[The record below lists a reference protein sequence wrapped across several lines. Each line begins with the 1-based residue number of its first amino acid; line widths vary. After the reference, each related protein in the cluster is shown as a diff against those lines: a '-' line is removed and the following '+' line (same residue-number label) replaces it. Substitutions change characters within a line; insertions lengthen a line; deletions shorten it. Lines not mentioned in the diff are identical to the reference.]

1 MDTNVKRREWVKTAA
16 IIFLAVLLV
25 LTFFSNTIMNASLPE
40 VATQQVTQG
49 TINAKI
55 RASGTITANE
65 TYNVKLAQSR
75 KIESVKCKVGQAVN
89 AGDVLFV
96 LEAQESDELKQ
107 AKADLESKELDYQKS
122 LITASNDSAQ
132 EDRDVQKL
140 RDAYN
145 EALTIYNQYSSMDA
159 SQIATA
165 KAKADA
171 KKKELDRAKKDA
183 DEALAEAQADEDY
196 TTAKAEIATLEGT
209 ITSKK
214 ADMDSLQEQIDDL
227 NLNGSTTPSELTQ
240 EIQAKQ
246 TELDKL
252 LGKYARKLASY
263 ETDYKYLSD
272 LADGRE
278 SIMQAYV
285 DDLTLL
291 AKKLSEK
298 GVGKPTYSEDG
309 TEIPATLSA
318 EDRAKQLKIAY
329 TELKPYYDEK
339 AKLEEELAAL
349 KDQMKGAEED
359 VTVNEQIDKLQK
371 KYNKA
376 ASELATAKTKL
387 SSAKRSVETQEALI
401 KRLKAHADEL
411 AEQVEDQADVISD
424 LESASS
430 AAETVKTA
438 KTALE
443 DKLFEMNKGDTVALD
458 MQAAKK
464 AIEEAK
470 ANIEKLTKDADAQ
483 EVTAKVG
490 GTIASVTVT
499 AGDTASADTAIA
511 TINQTD
517 RGFTVK
523 LSITN
528 EQAKKVKVG
537 DTAELVNYWGDAT
550 ATLETI
556 GNDPQNPQK
565 NRQLTFRLTG
575 SDIQPD
581 SNITLAIGQQSA
593 SYDAIVPTSAIRTDN
608 NGSFVLAIVS
618 KSTPLSTRYTATR
631 VDVQVL
637 ASDDKSSAVSGIGSG
652 EFVITTST
660 KPIEAGTQVRLAEN
674 G

>member
-75 KIESVKCKVGQAVN
+75 KIESVKCKVGQEVN

-107 AKADLESKELDYQKS
+107 AKADLEAKELDYQKS
-122 LITASNDSAQ
+122 LINASNDSAQ

-145 EALTIYNQYSSMDA
+145 EALTIYNQYSTLDA

-196 TTAKAEIATLEGT
+196 TTAKAEIATLEAQ
-209 ITSKK
+209 ITSLETEIDGYK
-214 ADMDSLQEQIDDL
+214 EQIKELQTTGGNTADGPRDAIEKRQVQL
-227 NLNGSTTPSELTQ
+227 N
-240 EIQAKQ
+240 
-246 TELDKL
+246 KL
-252 LGKYARKLASY
+252 LADNAIYKS
-263 ETDYKYLSD
+263 DYNE
-272 LADGRE
+272 ADG
-278 SIMQAYV
+278 
-285 DDLTLL
+285 LL
-291 AKKLSEK
+291 DGKTATEENLANALMDK
-298 GVGKPTYSEDG
+298 GYSQED
-309 TEIPATLSA
+309 AVQRAA
-318 EDRAKQLKIAY
+318 ELKIAY
-329 TELKPYYDEK
+329 DHWTKYLADK
-339 AKLEEELAAL
+339 AQLEEEIEDL
-349 KDQMKGAEED
+349 KKQLDNTETPISTQ
-359 VTVNEQIDKLQK
+359 EQIDKLNEK
-371 KYNKA
+371 IN
-376 ASELATAKTKL
+376 TANTKL
-387 SSAKRSVETQEALI
+387 KKANRDLTSTKNTVESHENLM
-401 KRLKAHADEL
+401 KRLKTNADDL

-424 LESASS
+424 LDDASK
-430 AAETVKTA
+430 AAADVKQA
-438 KTALE
+438 KSDLE
-443 DKLFEMNKGDTVALD
+443 DKLFEMNKGDTAALD

-470 ANIEKLTKDADAQ
+470 ENIEKLTKDADAQ

-490 GTIASVTVT
+490 GTIASVNVT
-499 AGDTASADTAIA
+499 AGDTAGADTAIA

-523 LSITN
+523 ISITN

-581 SNITLAIGQQSA
+581 SNITLAIGQKSA
-593 SYDAIVPTSAIRTDN
+593 SYDAIVPTSAIRQDN

>member
-96 LEAQESDELKQ
+96 LEAQESDELKT
-107 AKADLESKELDYQKS
+107 AKADLEAKELDYQKS

-145 EALTIYNQYSSMDA
+145 EALTIYNQYSFMDPSSIA
-159 SQIATA
+159 VAKIKAEEALKEYNKDLETAQKELQAAQNNEEYKNIEAQIAELETKLEPLKTAVDKAKENVETVTQRTFDGNTDSVSSLEKQIAKCKEDIKTALGDLDADRYEYLANKYEADYLLLLRLYSNNYTEINNDLNEEGLGNLQKKLIDSGNATSLNASTRADELKIAYANLKDYYAKVSDKQEKLSELNAKLAYA
-165 KAKADA
+165 KAKKEYDDA
-171 KKKELDRAKKDA
+171 KSGSE
-183 DEALAEAQADEDY
+183 
-196 TTAKAEIATLEGT
+196 
-209 ITSKK
+209 
-214 ADMDSLQEQIDDL
+214 SLQ
-227 NLNGSTTPSELTQ
+227 T
-240 EIQAKQ
+240 
-246 TELDKL
+246 
-252 LGKYARKLASY
+252 KYDTMKAALERYQLAV
-263 ETDYKYLSD
+263 ERAQQNANDQK
-272 LADGRE
+272 E
-278 SIMQAYV
+278 KV
-285 DDLTLL
+285 DDLT
-291 AKKLSEK
+291 
-298 GVGKPTYSEDG
+298 
-309 TEIPATLSA
+309 SA
-318 EDRAKQLKIAY
+318 
-329 TELKPYYDEK
+329 
-339 AKLEEELAAL
+339 
-349 KDQMKGAEED
+349 
-359 VTVNEQIDKLQK
+359 
-371 KYNKA
+371 
-376 ASELATAKTKL
+376 ATA
-387 SSAKRSVETQEALI
+387 
-401 KRLKAHADEL
+401 AD
-411 AEQVEDQADVISD
+411 
-424 LESASS
+424 
-430 AAETVKTA
+430 TVKST

-443 DKLFEMNKGDTVALD
+443 DKLFEMNKGDTAALD

-523 LSITN
+523 ISITN

>member
-1 MDTNVKRREWVKTAA
+1 
-16 IIFLAVLLV
+16 
-25 LTFFSNTIMNASLPE
+25 MNKKGY
-40 VATQQVTQG
+40 TQ
-49 TINAKI
+49 
-55 RASGTITANE
+55 
-65 TYNVKLAQSR
+65 
-75 KIESVKCKVGQAVN
+75 
-89 AGDVLFV
+89 
-96 LEAQESDELKQ
+96 
-107 AKADLESKELDYQKS
+107 
-122 LITASNDSAQ
+122 
-132 EDRDVQKL
+132 
-140 RDAYN
+140 
-145 EALTIYNQYSSMDA
+145 
-159 SQIATA
+159 
-165 KAKADA
+165 
-171 KKKELDRAKKDA
+171 
-183 DEALAEAQADEDY
+183 AEAVQRA
-196 TTAKAEIATLEGT
+196 AE
-209 ITSKK
+209 
-214 ADMDSLQEQIDDL
+214 
-227 NLNGSTTPSELTQ
+227 
-240 EIQAKQ
+240 
-246 TELDKL
+246 
-252 LGKYARKLASY
+252 
-263 ETDYKYLSD
+263 
-272 LADGRE
+272 
-278 SIMQAYV
+278 
-285 DDLTLL
+285 
-291 AKKLSEK
+291 
-298 GVGKPTYSEDG
+298 
-309 TEIPATLSA
+309 
-318 EDRAKQLKIAY
+318 LKIAY
-329 TELKPYYDEK
+329 DQWTKYLTDK
-339 AKLEEELAAL
+339 AQLEEEIRDLEKQL
-349 KDQMKGAEED
+349 DNTETPISTQ
-359 VTVNEQIDKLQK
+359 EQIDKLNEKINTANAKLK
-371 KYNKA
+371 KANRDLT
-376 ASELATAKTKL
+376 STKNT
-387 SSAKRSVETQEALI
+387 VESQENLI
-401 KRLKAHADEL
+401 KRLKAHADDL

-443 DKLFEMNKGDTVALD
+443 DKLFEMNKGDTAALD

-523 LSITN
+523 ISITN

>member
-1 MDTNVKRREWVKTAA
+1 ME
-16 IIFLAVLLV
+16 IAV
-25 LTFFSNTIMNASLPE
+25 E
-40 VATQQVTQG
+40 
-49 TINAKI
+49 
-55 RASGTITANE
+55 
-65 TYNVKLAQSR
+65 
-75 KIESVKCKVGQAVN
+75 
-89 AGDVLFV
+89 
-96 LEAQESDELKQ
+96 
-107 AKADLESKELDYQKS
+107 
-122 LITASNDSAQ
+122 
-132 EDRDVQKL
+132 
-140 RDAYN
+140 
-145 EALTIYNQYSSMDA
+145 
-159 SQIATA
+159 
-165 KAKADA
+165 
-171 KKKELDRAKKDA
+171 RAKDA
-183 DEALAEAQADEDY
+183 VD
-196 TTAKAEIATLEGT
+196 
-209 ITSKK
+209 
-214 ADMDSLQEQIDDL
+214 
-227 NLNGSTTPSELTQ
+227 N
-240 EIQAKQ
+240 Q
-246 TELDKL
+246 TE
-252 LGKYARKLASY
+252 A
-263 ETDYKYLSD
+263 
-272 LADGRE
+272 
-278 SIMQAYV
+278 V
-285 DDLTLL
+285 
-291 AKKLSEK
+291 
-298 GVGKPTYSEDG
+298 
-309 TEIPATLSA
+309 
-318 EDRAKQLKIAY
+318 
-329 TELKPYYDEK
+329 
-339 AKLEEELAAL
+339 
-349 KDQMKGAEED
+349 
-359 VTVNEQIDKLQK
+359 
-371 KYNKA
+371 
-376 ASELATAKTKL
+376 
-387 SSAKRSVETQEALI
+387 
-401 KRLKAHADEL
+401 
-411 AEQVEDQADVISD
+411 SD

-443 DKLFEMNKGDTVALD
+443 DKLFEMNKGDTAALD

-490 GTIASVTVT
+490 GTIASVNVT
-499 AGDTASADTAIA
+499 AGDTAGADTAIA

-523 LSITN
+523 ISITN

>member
-25 LTFFSNTIMNASLPE
+25 LTFFSNTIMNASLAE

-96 LEAQESDELKQ
+96 LEAQESDELKA
-107 AKADLESKELDYQKS
+107 AKTDLEAKELDYQKS

-145 EALTIYNQYSSMDA
+145 EALTIYNQYSSMDPSSIA
-159 SQIATA
+159 VAKIKAEETLKEYNKDLETAQKALDTIKNSTEYKNLESQIADLEKTLEPLKTA
-165 KAKADA
+165 ADSAKATLEATLESLYTGDWDKISDVEDVIDDCNDRITSAQDAIKRALSSNPEVTLNKYLYLVDKYEDDYLRVLAIFGNNTDAAKAAIIESPNSQQFKQKLIEGNYADEKTVDAVADPLITAFSSLYEYYSLAEADVIKLSKAKAELA
-171 KKKELDRAKKDA
+171 YAEAYLAYKKAAVGSEDLQKKYKVKQSEIERYELDVERAQQNVNDQKEK
-183 DEALAEAQADEDY
+183 
-196 TTAKAEIATLEGT
+196 
-209 ITSKK
+209 
-214 ADMDSLQEQIDDL
+214 
-227 NLNGSTTPSELTQ
+227 
-240 EIQAKQ
+240 
-246 TELDKL
+246 
-252 LGKYARKLASY
+252 
-263 ETDYKYLSD
+263 
-272 LADGRE
+272 
-278 SIMQAYV
+278 V
-285 DDLTLL
+285 DDLT
-291 AKKLSEK
+291 
-298 GVGKPTYSEDG
+298 
-309 TEIPATLSA
+309 SA
-318 EDRAKQLKIAY
+318 
-329 TELKPYYDEK
+329 
-339 AKLEEELAAL
+339 
-349 KDQMKGAEED
+349 
-359 VTVNEQIDKLQK
+359 
-371 KYNKA
+371 
-376 ASELATAKTKL
+376 ATA
-387 SSAKRSVETQEALI
+387 
-401 KRLKAHADEL
+401 AD
-411 AEQVEDQADVISD
+411 
-424 LESASS
+424 
-430 AAETVKTA
+430 TVKST

-443 DKLFEMNKGDTVALD
+443 DKLFEMNKGDTAALD

-523 LSITN
+523 ISITN

>member
-1 MDTNVKRREWVKTAA
+1 MDTNVKRREWVKTVA

-55 RASGTITANE
+55 RASGTIAANE
-65 TYNVKLAQSR
+65 TYNVKLTQTR
-75 KIESVKCKVGQAVN
+75 KIESVKCKVGQEVN

-107 AKADLESKELDYQKS
+107 AKTDLETLELNYQKS
-122 LITASNDSAQ
+122 LIEASNGTAQ
-132 EDRDVQKL
+132 ENRDVQKL

-145 EALTIYNQYSSMDA
+145 EALAIYSQYSTMDA

-171 KKKELDRAKKDA
+171 KQKELEREKKKVDA
-183 DEALAEAQADEDY
+183 ELADAQADENY
-196 TTAKAEIATLEGT
+196 TSAKTEIATLEAQ
-209 ITSKK
+209 ITALDTEIEGYKEQIKELQATGGNTAGGPKDEIEKKQLELNKLLTKYANALKAHKDNYDLFCKLVSEEDRSTYSQPETGDALIEDALIKAGWAVDEAAKK
-214 ADMDSLQEQIDDL
+214 APELRIAYNELKAYHEEERTLRADIEALEEQLGNTETPISTEEQIKKLNEKINTAETKRRQAKKDL
-227 NLNGSTTPSELTQ
+227 NS
-240 EIQAKQ
+240 KQ
-246 TELDKL
+246 
-252 LGKYARKLASY
+252 S
-263 ETDYKYLSD
+263 
-272 LADGRE
+272 
-278 SIMQAYV
+278 
-285 DDLTLL
+285 
-291 AKKLSEK
+291 
-298 GVGKPTYSEDG
+298 
-309 TEIPATLSA
+309 
-318 EDRAKQLKIAY
+318 
-329 TELKPYYDEK
+329 
-339 AKLEEELAAL
+339 
-349 KDQMKGAEED
+349 
-359 VTVNEQIDKLQK
+359 
-371 KYNKA
+371 
-376 ASELATAKTKL
+376 
-387 SSAKRSVETQEALI
+387 SVEVQENLI
-401 KRLKAHADEL
+401 KRLKTNSDDLAD
-411 AEQVEDQADVISD
+411 QIEDQSAVVSN

-430 AAETVKTA
+430 AAETVKNA

-443 DKLFEMNKGDTVALD
+443 DKLFEVNQGDTAALD

-464 AIEEAK
+464 AIEDKK
-470 ANIEKLTKDADAQ
+470 ADIEKLTKDADAQ
-483 EVTAKVG
+483 EITAKVG
-490 GTIASVTVT
+490 GTIASVSVT
-499 AGDTASADTAIA
+499 AGDTASADNPLA

-523 LSITN
+523 ISITN

-581 SNITLAIGQQSA
+581 SNITLAIGQKSA

>member
-122 LITASNDSAQ
+122 LINASNGTAQ

-145 EALTIYNQYSSMDA
+145 EALVIYNQYSTMDPSSIA
-159 SQIATA
+159 VAKIKAEETLKEYNKDLETAQKALDTIKNSTEYKNLESQIADLEKTLEPLKTA
-165 KAKADA
+165 ADSAKATLEATIESLYTGNWDNISDVEDVIDDCNERIESNKKAIKDVLSADSKVDLNRYLYLVDKYEDGYLFVVNLFEGNSEDARRAIDNGQNTEFKQKLIAKGYADEKTVDTVAEPLITAFNSLYDYYSRVGENVKNLSKAKA
-171 KKKELDRAKKDA
+171 ELAY
-183 DEALAEAQADEDY
+183 AEAYLAYKKAAVGSEDLQKRY
-196 TTAKAEIATLEGT
+196 NAKKAEIERYEVAVERAQQEADDQKDTVEKL
-209 ITSKK
+209 TS
-214 ADMDSLQEQIDDL
+214 
-227 NLNGSTTPSELTQ
+227 
-240 EIQAKQ
+240 
-246 TELDKL
+246 
-252 LGKYARKLASY
+252 
-263 ETDYKYLSD
+263 
-272 LADGRE
+272 
-278 SIMQAYV
+278 
-285 DDLTLL
+285 
-291 AKKLSEK
+291 
-298 GVGKPTYSEDG
+298 
-309 TEIPATLSA
+309 
-318 EDRAKQLKIAY
+318 
-329 TELKPYYDEK
+329 
-339 AKLEEELAAL
+339 
-349 KDQMKGAEED
+349 
-359 VTVNEQIDKLQK
+359 
-371 KYNKA
+371 A
-376 ASELATAKTKL
+376 ASAADT
-387 SSAKRSVETQEALI
+387 
-401 KRLKAHADEL
+401 LKA
-411 AEQVEDQADVISD
+411 
-424 LESASS
+424 
-430 AAETVKTA
+430 A

-443 DKLFEMNKGDTVALD
+443 DKLFEVNQGDTAALD

-483 EVTAKVG
+483 EVTAKVS

-523 LSITN
+523 ISITN

>member
-65 TYNVKLAQSR
+65 TYNVKLTQSR
-75 KIESVKCKVGQAVN
+75 KIESVKCKVGDTVA

-107 AKADLESKELDYQKS
+107 AKADLESKELEYQKS
-122 LITASNDSAQ
+122 LITASNTTAQ

-145 EALTIYNQYSSMDA
+145 EALTIYNQYSSMDPSSIAVAKIKAEEALKEAKKDLEQAQKELDAAKSSDEYKNIETEIADLEKKAEPLKTA
-159 SQIATA
+159 SDQAKSALEDTLESLFTENLTDVSRIKRRNTEWEENVDTARKNLEDAISSAGSLDRYLYLANKYEENYLLLIRLCGNSEAAADALKNTSELEEKLIKEGKATEANVASVISDLSDAYTNLDPYYKNGDTTKLMKELA
-165 KAKADA
+165 KAKAYLAYGEAYLAYMEAMEGSEDLQTRYKA
-171 KKKELDRAKKDA
+171 LQASIERYQLAVERAQEDV
-183 DEALAEAQADEDY
+183 DEQ
-196 TTAKAEIATLEGT
+196 
-209 ITSKK
+209 
-214 ADMDSLQEQIDDL
+214 QE
-227 NLNGSTTPSELTQ
+227 
-240 EIQAKQ
+240 K
-246 TELDKL
+246 
-252 LGKYARKLASY
+252 
-263 ETDYKYLSD
+263 
-272 LADGRE
+272 
-278 SIMQAYV
+278 V
-285 DDLTLL
+285 DDLT
-291 AKKLSEK
+291 
-298 GVGKPTYSEDG
+298 
-309 TEIPATLSA
+309 SA
-318 EDRAKQLKIAY
+318 
-329 TELKPYYDEK
+329 
-339 AKLEEELAAL
+339 
-349 KDQMKGAEED
+349 
-359 VTVNEQIDKLQK
+359 
-371 KYNKA
+371 
-376 ASELATAKTKL
+376 ATAADT
-387 SSAKRSVETQEALI
+387 
-401 KRLKAHADEL
+401 LK
-411 AEQVEDQADVISD
+411 S
-424 LESASS
+424 
-430 AAETVKTA
+430 A

-443 DKLFEMNKGDTVALD
+443 DKLFEVNQGDTAALD

-464 AIEEAK
+464 AIEDAK
-470 ANIEKLTKDADAQ
+470 QNVANLTKDADAQ
-483 EVTAKVG
+483 EVTAKVA
-490 GTIASVTVT
+490 GTIASVSVT
-499 AGDTASADTAIA
+499 AGDTAGADTPIA

-517 RGFTVK
+517 RGYTVK
-523 LSITN
+523 ISVTN

-550 ATLETI
+550 ATLESI
-556 GNDPQNPQK
+556 GNDPQNPAK
-565 NRQLTFRLTG
+565 NRQLTFTLTG

-581 SNITLAIGQQSA
+581 SNITLAIGQKSA
-593 SYDAIVPTSAIRTDN
+593 SYDAIVPTSAIRQDN

-660 KPIEAGTQVRLAEN
+660 KPIEAGTQVRLAED

>member
-1 MDTNVKRREWVKTAA
+1 MDTNVKRREWVKTVA

-40 VATQQVTQG
+40 VATQQVMQG

-55 RASGTITANE
+55 RASGTIAANE
-65 TYNVKLAQSR
+65 TYNVKLTQTR
-75 KIESVKCKVGQAVN
+75 KIESVKCKVGQEVN

-107 AKADLESKELDYQKS
+107 AKTDLETLELNYQKS
-122 LITASNDSAQ
+122 LIEASNGTAQ
-132 EDRDVQKL
+132 ENRDVQKL

-145 EALTIYNQYSSMDA
+145 EALAIYSQYSTMDA

-171 KKKELDRAKKDA
+171 KLKELEREKKKVDTELA
-183 DEALAEAQADEDY
+183 DAQADEDY
-196 TTAKAEIATLEGT
+196 TNAKTEIATLEAQ
-209 ITSKK
+209 ITALDTEIEGYREQIKELYATGGNTAGGPKDEIEKKQLELNKLLTKYANALKAHQDNYDLFCALVSESDRKAYSQPESGDALIKNALIKAGWDIDEAAKKAPELRIAYNELNGYYEEESALRADIEALEEQLGNTETPISTEEQIKKLNEKINAAETKRRQAKKDLESKK
-214 ADMDSLQEQIDDL
+214 S
-227 NLNGSTTPSELTQ
+227 
-240 EIQAKQ
+240 
-246 TELDKL
+246 
-252 LGKYARKLASY
+252 
-263 ETDYKYLSD
+263 
-272 LADGRE
+272 
-278 SIMQAYV
+278 
-285 DDLTLL
+285 
-291 AKKLSEK
+291 
-298 GVGKPTYSEDG
+298 
-309 TEIPATLSA
+309 
-318 EDRAKQLKIAY
+318 
-329 TELKPYYDEK
+329 
-339 AKLEEELAAL
+339 
-349 KDQMKGAEED
+349 
-359 VTVNEQIDKLQK
+359 
-371 KYNKA
+371 
-376 ASELATAKTKL
+376 
-387 SSAKRSVETQEALI
+387 SVEVQDNLI
-401 KRLKAHADEL
+401 KRLKSNSESL
-411 AEQVEDQADVISD
+411 AEQIEDQSAIVSD

-443 DKLFEMNKGDTVALD
+443 DKLFEVNQGDTAALD

-464 AIEEAK
+464 AIEDKK
-470 ANIEKLTKDADAQ
+470 ADIEKLTKDADAQ

-490 GTIASVTVT
+490 GTIASVNVT
-499 AGDTASADTAIA
+499 AGDTASADNPLA

-523 LSITN
+523 ISITN

-581 SNITLAIGQQSA
+581 SNITLAIGQKSA

>member
-1 MDTNVKRREWVKTAA
+1 MDTNVKRREWVKTVA

-65 TYNVKLAQSR
+65 TYNVKLTQTR
-75 KIESVKCKVGQAVN
+75 KIESVKCKVGQEVN

-107 AKADLESKELDYQKS
+107 AKTDLETLELNYQKS
-122 LITASNDSAQ
+122 LIEASNGTAQ
-132 EDRDVQKL
+132 ENRDVQKL

-145 EALTIYNQYSSMDA
+145 EALAIYSQYSTMDA

-171 KKKELDRAKKDA
+171 KQKELEREKKKVDA
-183 DEALAEAQADEDY
+183 ELADAQADENY
-196 TTAKAEIATLEGT
+196 TSAKTEIATLEAQ
-209 ITSKK
+209 ITALDTEIEGYKEQIKELQATGGNTAGGPKDEIEKKQLELNKLLTKYANALKAHKDNYDLFCKLVSEEDRSTYSQPETGDALIEDALIKAGWAVDEAAKK
-214 ADMDSLQEQIDDL
+214 APELRIAYNELKAYHEEERTLRADIEALEEQLGNTETPISTEEQIKKLTEKINTAETKRRQAKKDL
-227 NLNGSTTPSELTQ
+227 NS
-240 EIQAKQ
+240 KQ
-246 TELDKL
+246 
-252 LGKYARKLASY
+252 S
-263 ETDYKYLSD
+263 
-272 LADGRE
+272 
-278 SIMQAYV
+278 
-285 DDLTLL
+285 
-291 AKKLSEK
+291 
-298 GVGKPTYSEDG
+298 
-309 TEIPATLSA
+309 
-318 EDRAKQLKIAY
+318 
-329 TELKPYYDEK
+329 
-339 AKLEEELAAL
+339 
-349 KDQMKGAEED
+349 
-359 VTVNEQIDKLQK
+359 
-371 KYNKA
+371 
-376 ASELATAKTKL
+376 
-387 SSAKRSVETQEALI
+387 SVEVQENLI
-401 KRLKAHADEL
+401 KRLKTNSDDLAD
-411 AEQVEDQADVISD
+411 QIEDQSAVVSD

-430 AAETVKTA
+430 AAETVKNA

-443 DKLFEMNKGDTVALD
+443 DKLFEVNQGDTAALD

-464 AIEEAK
+464 AIEDKK
-470 ANIEKLTKDADAQ
+470 ADIEKLTKDADAQ

-490 GTIASVTVT
+490 GTIASVNVT
-499 AGDTASADTAIA
+499 AGDTASADNPLA

-523 LSITN
+523 ISITN

-581 SNITLAIGQQSA
+581 SNITLAIGQKSA

>member
-96 LEAQESDELKQ
+96 LEAQESDELKA
-107 AKADLESKELDYQKS
+107 AKTDLEAKELDYQKS

-145 EALTIYNQYSSMDA
+145 EALTIYNQYSSMDPSSIA
-159 SQIATA
+159 VAKIKAEEALKEYNKDLEAAQKTLDTIKNSTEYKNLESQIADLEKTLEPLKTA
-165 KAKADA
+165 ADSAKATLEATLESLYTGDWDKISDVEDVIDDCNDRITSAQDAIKRALSSNPEVTLNKYLYLVDKYEDDYLRVLAIFGNNTDAAKAAIIESPNSQQFKQKLIEGNYADEKTVDAVADPLITAFSSLYEYYSLAEADVIKLSKAKAELA
-171 KKKELDRAKKDA
+171 YAEAYLAYKKAAVGSEDLQKKYKVKQSEIERYELDVERAQQNVNDQKEK
-183 DEALAEAQADEDY
+183 
-196 TTAKAEIATLEGT
+196 
-209 ITSKK
+209 
-214 ADMDSLQEQIDDL
+214 
-227 NLNGSTTPSELTQ
+227 
-240 EIQAKQ
+240 
-246 TELDKL
+246 
-252 LGKYARKLASY
+252 
-263 ETDYKYLSD
+263 
-272 LADGRE
+272 
-278 SIMQAYV
+278 V
-285 DDLTLL
+285 DDLT
-291 AKKLSEK
+291 
-298 GVGKPTYSEDG
+298 
-309 TEIPATLSA
+309 SA
-318 EDRAKQLKIAY
+318 
-329 TELKPYYDEK
+329 
-339 AKLEEELAAL
+339 
-349 KDQMKGAEED
+349 
-359 VTVNEQIDKLQK
+359 
-371 KYNKA
+371 
-376 ASELATAKTKL
+376 ATA
-387 SSAKRSVETQEALI
+387 
-401 KRLKAHADEL
+401 AD
-411 AEQVEDQADVISD
+411 
-424 LESASS
+424 
-430 AAETVKTA
+430 TVKST

-443 DKLFEMNKGDTVALD
+443 DKLFEMNKGDTAALD

-490 GTIASVTVT
+490 GTIASVGVT

-523 LSITN
+523 ISITN

>member
-1 MDTNVKRREWVKTAA
+1 
-16 IIFLAVLLV
+16 FLAVLLV

-96 LEAQESDELKQ
+96 LEAQESDELKA
-107 AKADLESKELDYQKS
+107 AKTDLEAKELDYQKS
-122 LITASNDSAQ
+122 LINASNDSAQ

-145 EALTIYNQYSSMDA
+145 EALAIYSQYSSMDA

-196 TTAKAEIATLEGT
+196 TTAKANIATLEAQIASFETEIDGY
-209 ITSKK
+209 K
-214 ADMDSLQEQIDDL
+214 EQIKELQTTGGNTTGGPRDAIEKRQIQL
-227 NLNGSTTPSELTQ
+227 N
-240 EIQAKQ
+240 
-246 TELDKL
+246 KL
-252 LGKYARKLASY
+252 LADNAIYTSDYDEADELLSGNAATEENLANALMNKKGY
-263 ETDYKYLSD
+263 T
-272 LADGRE
+272 
-278 SIMQAYV
+278 QAEAV
-285 DDLTLL
+285 QR
-291 AKKLSEK
+291 A
-298 GVGKPTYSEDG
+298 
-309 TEIPATLSA
+309 A
-318 EDRAKQLKIAY
+318 ELKIAY
-329 TELKPYYDEK
+329 DQWTKYLTDK
-339 AKLEEELAAL
+339 AQLEEEIRDLEKQL
-349 KDQMKGAEED
+349 DNTETPISTQ
-359 VTVNEQIDKLQK
+359 EQIDKLNEKINTANAKLK
-371 KYNKA
+371 KANRDLT
-376 ASELATAKTKL
+376 STKNT
-387 SSAKRSVETQEALI
+387 VESQENLI

-424 LESASS
+424 LESAST

-443 DKLFEMNKGDTVALD
+443 DKLFEMNKGDTAALD

-490 GTIASVTVT
+490 GTIASVGVT

-523 LSITN
+523 ISITN

>member
-1 MDTNVKRREWVKTAA
+1 MKTLAETKAYLAYGEAYLAYKEATEGTEELQTKYDTMKAA
-16 IIFLAVLLV
+16 LERYQLAVER
-25 LTFFSNTIMNASLPE
+25 A
-40 VATQQVTQG
+40 QQ
-49 TINAKI
+49 
-55 RASGTITANE
+55 
-65 TYNVKLAQSR
+65 NVDDQ
-75 KIESVKCKVGQAVN
+75 
-89 AGDVLFV
+89 
-96 LEAQESDELKQ
+96 
-107 AKADLESKELDYQKS
+107 KEK
-122 LITASNDSAQ
+122 
-132 EDRDVQKL
+132 
-140 RDAYN
+140 
-145 EALTIYNQYSSMDA
+145 
-159 SQIATA
+159 
-165 KAKADA
+165 
-171 KKKELDRAKKDA
+171 
-183 DEALAEAQADEDY
+183 
-196 TTAKAEIATLEGT
+196 
-209 ITSKK
+209 
-214 ADMDSLQEQIDDL
+214 
-227 NLNGSTTPSELTQ
+227 
-240 EIQAKQ
+240 
-246 TELDKL
+246 
-252 LGKYARKLASY
+252 
-263 ETDYKYLSD
+263 
-272 LADGRE
+272 
-278 SIMQAYV
+278 V
-285 DDLTLL
+285 DDLT
-291 AKKLSEK
+291 
-298 GVGKPTYSEDG
+298 
-309 TEIPATLSA
+309 SA
-318 EDRAKQLKIAY
+318 
-329 TELKPYYDEK
+329 
-339 AKLEEELAAL
+339 
-349 KDQMKGAEED
+349 
-359 VTVNEQIDKLQK
+359 
-371 KYNKA
+371 
-376 ASELATAKTKL
+376 ATA
-387 SSAKRSVETQEALI
+387 
-401 KRLKAHADEL
+401 AD
-411 AEQVEDQADVISD
+411 
-424 LESASS
+424 
-430 AAETVKTA
+430 TVKST

-443 DKLFEMNKGDTVALD
+443 DKLFEMNKGDTAALD

-490 GTIASVTVT
+490 GTIASVGVT

-523 LSITN
+523 ISITN

>member
-107 AKADLESKELDYQKS
+107 AKADLEAKELDYQKS

-145 EALTIYNQYSSMDA
+145 EALTIYNQYSTMDPSSIA
-159 SQIATA
+159 VAKIKAEEALKEYNKDLEAAQKALDTIKNSTEYKNLESQIADLEKTLEPLKTA
-165 KAKADA
+165 ADSAKATLEATLESLYTGNWEEISDVEDVIDDCNGRITSAQKAIEEALSSNPDVTLNKYLYLVDKYEDDYLRVLAIFENDTDAAKAAIESPNSQQFKQKLIEDNYADEKTVDAVADPLITAFSSLYKYYSLAKADVI
-171 KKKELDRAKKDA
+171 KLSR
-183 DEALAEAQADEDY
+183 
-196 TTAKAEIATLEGT
+196 AKAELAYAEAYLAY
-209 ITSKK
+209 KK
-214 ADMDSLQEQIDDL
+214 AAVGSEDLQKKYKVKQA
-227 NLNGSTTPSELTQ
+227 
-240 EIQAKQ
+240 EIERY
-246 TELDKL
+246 ELDVERAQQDVDDQKE
-252 LGKYARKLASY
+252 K
-263 ETDYKYLSD
+263 
-272 LADGRE
+272 
-278 SIMQAYV
+278 V
-285 DDLTLL
+285 DDLT
-291 AKKLSEK
+291 
-298 GVGKPTYSEDG
+298 
-309 TEIPATLSA
+309 SA
-318 EDRAKQLKIAY
+318 
-329 TELKPYYDEK
+329 
-339 AKLEEELAAL
+339 
-349 KDQMKGAEED
+349 
-359 VTVNEQIDKLQK
+359 
-371 KYNKA
+371 
-376 ASELATAKTKL
+376 ATA
-387 SSAKRSVETQEALI
+387 
-401 KRLKAHADEL
+401 AD
-411 AEQVEDQADVISD
+411 
-424 LESASS
+424 
-430 AAETVKTA
+430 TVKST

-443 DKLFEMNKGDTVALD
+443 DKLFEMNKGDTAALD

-470 ANIEKLTKDADAQ
+470 ENIEKLTKDADAQ

-490 GTIASVTVT
+490 GTIASVSVT

-523 LSITN
+523 ISITN

-556 GNDPQNPQK
+556 GSDPQNPQK
-565 NRQLTFRLTG
+565 NRLLTFRLTG

>member
-96 LEAQESDELKQ
+96 LEAQESDELKA
-107 AKADLESKELDYQKS
+107 AKTDLAAKELDYQKS

-145 EALTIYNQYSSMDA
+145 EALTIYNQYSSMDPSSIA
-159 SQIATA
+159 VAKIKAEEALKEYNKDLGTAQKALDTIKNSTEYKNLESQIADLEKTLEPLKTA
-165 KAKADA
+165 ADSAKATLEATLESLYTGDWDKISDVEDVIDDCNDRITSAQDAIKRALSSNPEVTLNKYLYLVDKYEDDYLRVLAIFGNNTDAAKAAIIESPNSQQFKQKLIEGNYADEKTVDAVADPLITAFSSLYEYYSLAEADVIKLSKAKAELA
-171 KKKELDRAKKDA
+171 YAEAYLAYKKAAVGSEDLQKKYKVKQSEIERYELDVERAQQNVNDQKEK
-183 DEALAEAQADEDY
+183 
-196 TTAKAEIATLEGT
+196 
-209 ITSKK
+209 
-214 ADMDSLQEQIDDL
+214 
-227 NLNGSTTPSELTQ
+227 
-240 EIQAKQ
+240 
-246 TELDKL
+246 
-252 LGKYARKLASY
+252 
-263 ETDYKYLSD
+263 
-272 LADGRE
+272 
-278 SIMQAYV
+278 V
-285 DDLTLL
+285 DDLT
-291 AKKLSEK
+291 
-298 GVGKPTYSEDG
+298 
-309 TEIPATLSA
+309 SA
-318 EDRAKQLKIAY
+318 
-329 TELKPYYDEK
+329 
-339 AKLEEELAAL
+339 
-349 KDQMKGAEED
+349 
-359 VTVNEQIDKLQK
+359 
-371 KYNKA
+371 
-376 ASELATAKTKL
+376 ATA
-387 SSAKRSVETQEALI
+387 
-401 KRLKAHADEL
+401 AD
-411 AEQVEDQADVISD
+411 
-424 LESASS
+424 
-430 AAETVKTA
+430 TVKST

-443 DKLFEMNKGDTVALD
+443 DKLFEMNKGDTAALD

-523 LSITN
+523 ISITN

>member
-96 LEAQESDELKQ
+96 LEAQESDELKT
-107 AKADLESKELDYQKS
+107 AKADLEAKELDYQKS

-145 EALTIYNQYSSMDA
+145 EALTIYNQYSSMDPSSIA
-159 SQIATA
+159 VAKIKAEEALKEYNKDLETAQKELQAAQNNEEYKNIEAQIAELETKLEPLKTAVDKAKENVETVTQRTFDGNTDSVSSLEKQIAKCKEDIKTALGDLDADRYEYLANKYEADYLLLLRLYSNNYTEINNDLNEEGLGNLQKKLIDSGNATSLNASTRADELKIAYANLKDYYAKVSDKQEKLSELNAKLAYA
-165 KAKADA
+165 KAKKEYDDA
-171 KKKELDRAKKDA
+171 KSGSE
-183 DEALAEAQADEDY
+183 
-196 TTAKAEIATLEGT
+196 
-209 ITSKK
+209 
-214 ADMDSLQEQIDDL
+214 SLQ
-227 NLNGSTTPSELTQ
+227 T
-240 EIQAKQ
+240 
-246 TELDKL
+246 
-252 LGKYARKLASY
+252 KYDTMKAALERYQLAV
-263 ETDYKYLSD
+263 ERAQQNANDQK
-272 LADGRE
+272 E
-278 SIMQAYV
+278 KV
-285 DDLTLL
+285 DDLT
-291 AKKLSEK
+291 
-298 GVGKPTYSEDG
+298 
-309 TEIPATLSA
+309 SA
-318 EDRAKQLKIAY
+318 
-329 TELKPYYDEK
+329 
-339 AKLEEELAAL
+339 
-349 KDQMKGAEED
+349 
-359 VTVNEQIDKLQK
+359 
-371 KYNKA
+371 
-376 ASELATAKTKL
+376 ATA
-387 SSAKRSVETQEALI
+387 
-401 KRLKAHADEL
+401 AD
-411 AEQVEDQADVISD
+411 
-424 LESASS
+424 
-430 AAETVKTA
+430 TVKST

-443 DKLFEMNKGDTVALD
+443 DKLFEMNKGDTAALD

-523 LSITN
+523 ISITN

-581 SNITLAIGQQSA
+581 SNITLAIGQKSA

>member
-96 LEAQESDELKQ
+96 LEAQESDELKA
-107 AKADLESKELDYQKS
+107 AKTDLEAKELDYQKS
-122 LITASNDSAQ
+122 LITASNGTAQ

-145 EALTIYNQYSSMDA
+145 EALVIYNQYSTMDP
-159 SQIATA
+159 SSIAVAKIKAEERLKELTKEQEEAQKALDTIKNSTEYKNLESEIANLEKTLEPLKTA
-165 KAKADA
+165 ADSAKATLEATIESLYTGNWDNISDVEDVIDDCNERIESNKKAIKDVLSADSKVDLNRYLYLVDKYEDGYLFVVNLFEGNSEDARRAIDNGQNTEFKQKLIAKGYADEKTVDTVAEPLITAFNSLYDYYSRVGENVKNLSKAKA
-171 KKKELDRAKKDA
+171 ELAY
-183 DEALAEAQADEDY
+183 AEAYLAYKKAAVGSEDLQKRY
-196 TTAKAEIATLEGT
+196 NAKKAEIERYEVAVERAQQEADDQKDTVEKL
-209 ITSKK
+209 TS
-214 ADMDSLQEQIDDL
+214 
-227 NLNGSTTPSELTQ
+227 
-240 EIQAKQ
+240 
-246 TELDKL
+246 
-252 LGKYARKLASY
+252 
-263 ETDYKYLSD
+263 
-272 LADGRE
+272 
-278 SIMQAYV
+278 
-285 DDLTLL
+285 
-291 AKKLSEK
+291 
-298 GVGKPTYSEDG
+298 
-309 TEIPATLSA
+309 
-318 EDRAKQLKIAY
+318 
-329 TELKPYYDEK
+329 
-339 AKLEEELAAL
+339 
-349 KDQMKGAEED
+349 
-359 VTVNEQIDKLQK
+359 
-371 KYNKA
+371 A
-376 ASELATAKTKL
+376 ASAADT
-387 SSAKRSVETQEALI
+387 
-401 KRLKAHADEL
+401 LKA
-411 AEQVEDQADVISD
+411 
-424 LESASS
+424 
-430 AAETVKTA
+430 A

-443 DKLFEMNKGDTVALD
+443 DKLFEVNQGDTAALD

-523 LSITN
+523 ISITN

>member
-1 MDTNVKRREWVKTAA
+1 MMRFKHLFSTVIVVLFAVVLAACSHHTLVESKKDSTGYTPDPATEYLMTQYADATGVQGTFYTITNDTTL
-16 IIFLAVLLV
+16 IIIDGGWAD
-25 LTFFSNTIMNASLPE
+25 NAS
-40 VATQQVTQG
+40 A
-49 TINAKI
+49 
-55 RASGTITANE
+55 
-65 TYNVKLAQSR
+65 
-75 KIESVKCKVGQAVN
+75 
-89 AGDVLFV
+89 
-96 LEAQESDELKQ
+96 
-107 AKADLESKELDYQKS
+107 
-122 LITASNDSAQ
+122 
-132 EDRDVQKL
+132 
-140 RDAYN
+140 
-145 EALTIYNQYSSMDA
+145 
-159 SQIATA
+159 
-165 KAKADA
+165 
-171 KKKELDRAKKDA
+171 
-183 DEALAEAQADEDY
+183 
-196 TTAKAEIATLEGT
+196 
-209 ITSKK
+209 
-214 ADMDSLQEQIDDL
+214 
-227 NLNGSTTPSELTQ
+227 
-240 EIQAKQ
+240 
-246 TELDKL
+246 
-252 LGKYARKLASY
+252 
-263 ETDYKYLSD
+263 
-272 LADGRE
+272 
-278 SIMQAYV
+278 
-285 DDLTLL
+285 
-291 AKKLSEK
+291 
-298 GVGKPTYSEDG
+298 
-309 TEIPATLSA
+309 
-318 EDRAKQLKIAY
+318 
-329 TELKPYYDEK
+329 
-339 AKLEEELAAL
+339 
-349 KDQMKGAEED
+349 
-359 VTVNEQIDKLQK
+359 
-371 KYNKA
+371 
-376 ASELATAKTKL
+376 
-387 SSAKRSVETQEALI
+387 
-401 KRLKAHADEL
+401 
-411 AEQVEDQADVISD
+411 
-424 LESASS
+424 
-430 AAETVKTA
+430 VKTA
-438 KTALE
+438 KEALE
-443 DKLFEMNKGDTVALD
+443 DKLFEMNKGDTAALD

-523 LSITN
+523 ISITN

>member
-96 LEAQESDELKQ
+96 LEAQESDELKA
-107 AKADLESKELDYQKS
+107 AKTDLEAKELDYQKS

-145 EALTIYNQYSSMDA
+145 EALTIYNQYSSMDPSSIA
-159 SQIATA
+159 VAKIKAEEALKEYNKDLETAQKTLDTIKNSTEYKNLESQIADLEKTLEPLKTA
-165 KAKADA
+165 ADSAKATLEATLESLYTGDWDKISDVEDVIDDCNDRITSAQDAIKRALSSNPEVTLNKYLYLVDKYEDDYLRVLAIFGNNTDAAKAAIIESPNSQQFKQKLIEGNYADEKTVDAVADPLITAFSSLYEYYSLAEADVIKLSKAKAELA
-171 KKKELDRAKKDA
+171 YAEAYLAYKKAAVGSEDLQKKYKVKQSEIERYELDVERAQQNVNDQKEK
-183 DEALAEAQADEDY
+183 
-196 TTAKAEIATLEGT
+196 
-209 ITSKK
+209 
-214 ADMDSLQEQIDDL
+214 
-227 NLNGSTTPSELTQ
+227 
-240 EIQAKQ
+240 
-246 TELDKL
+246 
-252 LGKYARKLASY
+252 
-263 ETDYKYLSD
+263 
-272 LADGRE
+272 
-278 SIMQAYV
+278 V
-285 DDLTLL
+285 DDLT
-291 AKKLSEK
+291 
-298 GVGKPTYSEDG
+298 
-309 TEIPATLSA
+309 SA
-318 EDRAKQLKIAY
+318 
-329 TELKPYYDEK
+329 
-339 AKLEEELAAL
+339 
-349 KDQMKGAEED
+349 
-359 VTVNEQIDKLQK
+359 
-371 KYNKA
+371 
-376 ASELATAKTKL
+376 ATA
-387 SSAKRSVETQEALI
+387 
-401 KRLKAHADEL
+401 AD
-411 AEQVEDQADVISD
+411 
-424 LESASS
+424 
-430 AAETVKTA
+430 TVKST

-443 DKLFEMNKGDTVALD
+443 DKLFEMNKGDTAALD

-523 LSITN
+523 ISITN

-660 KPIEAGTQVRLAEN
+660 KPIGANCLLPP
-674 G
+674 

>member
-1 MDTNVKRREWVKTAA
+1 MLRKKRFYFRNRCNAAARTENGHSAGRSCVGKFCGGFRIHAVQQAVGKACVKRIARAGRVDHGDHVPRQAHM
-16 IIFLAVLLV
+16 AVFR
-25 LTFFSNTIMNASLPE
+25 T
-40 VATQQVTQG
+40 
-49 TINAKI
+49 
-55 RASGTITANE
+55 
-65 TYNVKLAQSR
+65 
-75 KIESVKCKVGQAVN
+75 
-89 AGDVLFV
+89 
-96 LEAQESDELKQ
+96 
-107 AKADLESKELDYQKS
+107 
-122 LITASNDSAQ
+122 
-132 EDRDVQKL
+132 
-140 RDAYN
+140 
-145 EALTIYNQYSSMDA
+145 
-159 SQIATA
+159 
-165 KAKADA
+165 
-171 KKKELDRAKKDA
+171 
-183 DEALAEAQADEDY
+183 
-196 TTAKAEIATLEGT
+196 
-209 ITSKK
+209 
-214 ADMDSLQEQIDDL
+214 
-227 NLNGSTTPSELTQ
+227 
-240 EIQAKQ
+240 
-246 TELDKL
+246 
-252 LGKYARKLASY
+252 
-263 ETDYKYLSD
+263 
-272 LADGRE
+272 
-278 SIMQAYV
+278 
-285 DDLTLL
+285 
-291 AKKLSEK
+291 
-298 GVGKPTYSEDG
+298 
-309 TEIPATLSA
+309 
-318 EDRAKQLKIAY
+318 
-329 TELKPYYDEK
+329 
-339 AKLEEELAAL
+339 
-349 KDQMKGAEED
+349 
-359 VTVNEQIDKLQK
+359 
-371 KYNKA
+371 
-376 ASELATAKTKL
+376 
-387 SSAKRSVETQEALI
+387 
-401 KRLKAHADEL
+401 
-411 AEQVEDQADVISD
+411 
-424 LESASS
+424 
-430 AAETVKTA
+430 

-443 DKLFEMNKGDTVALD
+443 DKLFEMNKGDTAALD

-523 LSITN
+523 ISITN

>member
-96 LEAQESDELKQ
+96 LEAQESDELKA
-107 AKADLESKELDYQKS
+107 AKTDLEAKELDYQKS

-145 EALTIYNQYSSMDA
+145 EALTIYNQYSSMDPSSIA
-159 SQIATA
+159 VAKIKAEETLKEYNKDLETAQKELQAAQNNEEYKNIEAQITELETKLEPLKTAVDKAKENVETVTQRTFDGNTDSVSSLEKQIAKCKEDIKTA
-165 KAKADA
+165 LGD
-171 KKKELDRAKKDA
+171 LDA
-183 DEALAEAQADEDY
+183 DRYEYLAN
-196 TTAKAEIATLEGT
+196 K
-209 ITSKK
+209 
-214 ADMDSLQEQIDDL
+214 
-227 NLNGSTTPSELTQ
+227 
-240 EIQAKQ
+240 
-246 TELDKL
+246 
-252 LGKYARKLASY
+252 Y
-263 ETDYKYLSD
+263 ETDYLLLLRLYSNNYTEINNDLNEEGLGNLQKKLIDSGNATSLNASSRADELKIAYANLKDYYAKVSDKQEKLSELNAKLAYAEAKKEYDDAKSGSESLQTKYDTMKAALERYQLD
-272 LADGRE
+272 VERAQQNVDDQKE
-278 SIMQAYV
+278 KV
-285 DDLTLL
+285 DDLT
-291 AKKLSEK
+291 
-298 GVGKPTYSEDG
+298 
-309 TEIPATLSA
+309 SA
-318 EDRAKQLKIAY
+318 
-329 TELKPYYDEK
+329 
-339 AKLEEELAAL
+339 
-349 KDQMKGAEED
+349 
-359 VTVNEQIDKLQK
+359 
-371 KYNKA
+371 
-376 ASELATAKTKL
+376 ATA
-387 SSAKRSVETQEALI
+387 
-401 KRLKAHADEL
+401 AD
-411 AEQVEDQADVISD
+411 
-424 LESASS
+424 
-430 AAETVKTA
+430 TVKST

-443 DKLFEMNKGDTVALD
+443 DKLFEMNKGDTAALD

-490 GTIASVTVT
+490 GTIASVNVT
-499 AGDTASADTAIA
+499 AGDTAGADTAIA

-523 LSITN
+523 ISITN

-581 SNITLAIGQQSA
+581 SNITLAIGQKST

>member
-1 MDTNVKRREWVKTAA
+1 METKVNRREWVKTAA

-65 TYNVKLAQSR
+65 TYNVKLTQTR
-75 KIESVKCKVGQAVN
+75 KIESVKCKVGQEVA

-96 LEAQESDELKQ
+96 LEATESDELKQ
-107 AKADLESKELDYQKS
+107 AQADLESKELEYQKS
-122 LITASNDSAQ
+122 LITASNGTAQ
-132 EDRDVQKL
+132 ENRDVQKL

-145 EALTIYNQYSSMDA
+145 EAVAIYNQYSTMDPSSIAIAKIKAEESLKDYKKDLEQAQKDLKAAQESEEYKNLETEIADLEKKAEPLKTAADQAKSELEATIESLYNDSMTDV
-159 SQIATA
+159 SQIKRRNSEWKDDVESAEKSISNSLSAKNVNLDRYLYLVDKYEANYLFLLRLYGNKTDAEAAITNNTLAQKLTTEGYATEEKVSNLVSDLTTAFNSLKEFYDLVSEDQVKSLA
-165 KAKADA
+165 KAKAYLAYGEAYLAYREAISGSEDLQTRYNA
-171 KKKELDRAKKDA
+171 K
-183 DEALAEAQADEDY
+183 
-196 TTAKAEIATLEGT
+196 KAEIERLQLAVERAQLSVDNQQEKVDNL
-209 ITSKK
+209 TS
-214 ADMDSLQEQIDDL
+214 
-227 NLNGSTTPSELTQ
+227 
-240 EIQAKQ
+240 
-246 TELDKL
+246 
-252 LGKYARKLASY
+252 
-263 ETDYKYLSD
+263 
-272 LADGRE
+272 
-278 SIMQAYV
+278 
-285 DDLTLL
+285 
-291 AKKLSEK
+291 
-298 GVGKPTYSEDG
+298 
-309 TEIPATLSA
+309 
-318 EDRAKQLKIAY
+318 
-329 TELKPYYDEK
+329 
-339 AKLEEELAAL
+339 AA
-349 KDQMKGAEED
+349 
-359 VTVNEQIDKLQK
+359 
-371 KYNKA
+371 
-376 ASELATAKTKL
+376 
-387 SSAKRSVETQEALI
+387 
-401 KRLKAHADEL
+401 
-411 AEQVEDQADVISD
+411 
-424 LESASS
+424 S
-430 AAETVKTA
+430 AAETVKSA

-443 DKLFEMNKGDTVALD
+443 DKLFEVNQGDTASLD

-464 AIEEAK
+464 AIEDAK
-470 ANIEKLTKDADAQ
+470 ENIAKLTKDADAQ

-490 GTIASVTVT
+490 GTIATVSVT
-499 AGDTASADTAIA
+499 AGDTASADTPIA

-523 LSITN
+523 ITVTN
-528 EQAKKVKVG
+528 DQAKKVKVG

-565 NRQLTFRLTG
+565 NRLLTFRLTG
-575 SDIQPD
+575 NDLQPD
-581 SNITLAIGQQSA
+581 SNITLAIGQKSA

-631 VDVQVL
+631 VDVQIL

>member
-1 MDTNVKRREWVKTAA
+1 MDTNVKRREWVKTVA

-55 RASGTITANE
+55 RASGTIAANE
-65 TYNVKLAQSR
+65 TYNVKLTQTR
-75 KIESVKCKVGQAVN
+75 KIESVKCKVGQEVN

-107 AKADLESKELDYQKS
+107 AKTDLETLELNYQKS
-122 LITASNDSAQ
+122 LIEASNGTAQ
-132 EDRDVQKL
+132 ENRDVQKL

-145 EALTIYNQYSSMDA
+145 EALAIYSQYSTMDA

-171 KKKELDRAKKDA
+171 KQKELEREKKKVDA
-183 DEALAEAQADEDY
+183 ELSAAQSDEDY
-196 TTAKAEIATLEGT
+196 TSAKTEIATLEAQIAAFDTEIEGYKEQIKELQAT
-209 ITSKK
+209 GGNTAGGPKDEIEKKQLELNKLLTKYANALKAHKDNYDLFCKLVSEEDRSTYSQPETGDALIEDALIKAGWAVDEAAKK
-214 ADMDSLQEQIDDL
+214 APELRIAYNELKAYHEEERTLRADIEALEEQLGNTETPISTEEQIKKLNEKINTAETKRRQAKKDL
-227 NLNGSTTPSELTQ
+227 NS
-240 EIQAKQ
+240 KQ
-246 TELDKL
+246 
-252 LGKYARKLASY
+252 S
-263 ETDYKYLSD
+263 
-272 LADGRE
+272 
-278 SIMQAYV
+278 
-285 DDLTLL
+285 
-291 AKKLSEK
+291 
-298 GVGKPTYSEDG
+298 
-309 TEIPATLSA
+309 
-318 EDRAKQLKIAY
+318 
-329 TELKPYYDEK
+329 
-339 AKLEEELAAL
+339 
-349 KDQMKGAEED
+349 
-359 VTVNEQIDKLQK
+359 
-371 KYNKA
+371 
-376 ASELATAKTKL
+376 
-387 SSAKRSVETQEALI
+387 SVEVQENLI
-401 KRLKAHADEL
+401 KRLKTNSDDLAD
-411 AEQVEDQADVISD
+411 QIEDQSAVVSD

-430 AAETVKTA
+430 AAETVKNA

-443 DKLFEMNKGDTVALD
+443 DKLFEVNQGDTAALD

-464 AIEEAK
+464 AIEDKK
-470 ANIEKLTKDADAQ
+470 ADIEKLTKDADAQ

-490 GTIASVTVT
+490 GTIASVNVT
-499 AGDTASADTAIA
+499 AGDTASADNPLA

-523 LSITN
+523 ISITN

-581 SNITLAIGQQSA
+581 SNITLAIGQKSA

>member
-122 LITASNDSAQ
+122 LINASNGTAQ

-145 EALTIYNQYSSMDA
+145 EALVIYNQYSTMDPSSIA
-159 SQIATA
+159 VAKIKAEETLKEYNKDLETAQKALDTIKNSTEYKNLESQIADLEKTLEPLKTA
-165 KAKADA
+165 ADSAKATLEATIESLYTGNWDNISDVEDVIDDCNERIESNKKAIKDVLSADSKVDLNRYLYLVDKYEDGYLFVVNLFEGNSEDARRAIDNGQNTEFKQKLIAKGYADEKTVDTVAEPLITAFNSLYDYYSRVGENVKNLSKAKA
-171 KKKELDRAKKDA
+171 ELAY
-183 DEALAEAQADEDY
+183 AEAYLAYKKAAVGSEDLQKRY
-196 TTAKAEIATLEGT
+196 NAKKAEIERYEVAVERAQQEADDQKDTVEKL
-209 ITSKK
+209 TS
-214 ADMDSLQEQIDDL
+214 
-227 NLNGSTTPSELTQ
+227 
-240 EIQAKQ
+240 
-246 TELDKL
+246 
-252 LGKYARKLASY
+252 
-263 ETDYKYLSD
+263 
-272 LADGRE
+272 
-278 SIMQAYV
+278 
-285 DDLTLL
+285 
-291 AKKLSEK
+291 
-298 GVGKPTYSEDG
+298 
-309 TEIPATLSA
+309 
-318 EDRAKQLKIAY
+318 
-329 TELKPYYDEK
+329 
-339 AKLEEELAAL
+339 
-349 KDQMKGAEED
+349 
-359 VTVNEQIDKLQK
+359 
-371 KYNKA
+371 A
-376 ASELATAKTKL
+376 ASAADT
-387 SSAKRSVETQEALI
+387 
-401 KRLKAHADEL
+401 LKA
-411 AEQVEDQADVISD
+411 
-424 LESASS
+424 
-430 AAETVKTA
+430 A

-443 DKLFEMNKGDTVALD
+443 DKLFEVNQGDTAALD

-523 LSITN
+523 ISITN

>member
-107 AKADLESKELDYQKS
+107 AKADLESKELEYQKS
-122 LITASNDSAQ
+122 LINASNDTAQ

-145 EALTIYNQYSSMDA
+145 EALTIYNQYSTMDPSSIA
-159 SQIATA
+159 VAKIKAEERLKELTKEQEEAQKALDTIKNSTEYKNLESQIADLEKTLEPLKTA
-165 KAKADA
+165 ADSAKATLEATNESLYDGDWERISEVEDVIDDCNDRIKSAQSAIERTLSSDPNVNLNRYLYLVDKYEEDYLLVVRIFEGKREDAKDAIDNNRFEQELVNRGYATKDTAATTAEPLITAFNSLDEYYSRVKDDVTKLSKAKA
-171 KKKELDRAKKDA
+171 ELAY
-183 DEALAEAQADEDY
+183 AEAYLAY
-196 TTAKAEIATLEGT
+196 
-209 ITSKK
+209 KK
-214 ADMDSLQEQIDDL
+214 A
-227 NLNGSTTPSELTQ
+227 
-240 EIQAKQ
+240 A
-246 TELDKL
+246 
-252 LGKYARKLASY
+252 
-263 ETDYKYLSD
+263 
-272 LADGRE
+272 
-278 SIMQAYV
+278 
-285 DDLTLL
+285 
-291 AKKLSEK
+291 
-298 GVGKPTYSEDG
+298 VGSED
-309 TEIPATLSA
+309 
-318 EDRAKQLKIAY
+318 
-329 TELKPYYDEK
+329 
-339 AKLEEELAAL
+339 
-349 KDQMKGAEED
+349 
-359 VTVNEQIDKLQK
+359 LQK
-371 KYNKA
+371 KYKA
-376 ASELATAKTKL
+376 KQAEIERYELDVERAQEDVDDQKDTVEKLTSAATAADT
-387 SSAKRSVETQEALI
+387 
-401 KRLKAHADEL
+401 LK
-411 AEQVEDQADVISD
+411 S
-424 LESASS
+424 
-430 AAETVKTA
+430 A

-443 DKLFEMNKGDTVALD
+443 DKLFEVNKGDTAALD

-464 AIEEAK
+464 AIEDAK
-470 ANIEKLTKDADAQ
+470 ENIAKLTKDADAQ
-483 EVTAKVG
+483 EVTAKVA
-490 GTIASVTVT
+490 GTIASVSVT
-499 AGDTASADTAIA
+499 AGDTAGADTPIA

-517 RGFTVK
+517 RGYTVK
-523 LSITN
+523 ITVTN

-550 ATLETI
+550 ATLESI
-556 GNDPQNPQK
+556 GNDPQNPGK
-565 NRQLTFRLTG
+565 NRQLTFTLTG

-581 SNITLAIGQQSA
+581 SNITLAIGQKSA

-631 VDVQVL
+631 VDVQIL

-652 EFVITTST
+652 EFVVTTST